1 MNTTRHIAIGILA
14 GVAVGI
20 TLGMLYSPG
29 TVTSA
34 KRVIRRKGNDI
45 VDEVS
50 DTIQESIERFTDI
63 VTEKV
68 EMLKNDLHSRINA

>member
-14 GVAVGI
+14 GVAVGAA
-20 TLGMLYSPG
+20 LGMLYAPNA
-29 TVTSA
+29 VKAA
-34 KRVIRRKGNDI
+34 KRIIRRKGTDI

-50 DTIQESIERFTDI
+50 DTIQESIEHFSDV

-68 EMLKNDLHSRINA
+68 EILKNDLHSRINA

>member
-14 GVAVGI
+14 GVAVGAA
-20 TLGMLYSPG
+20 LGMLYAPG

-34 KRVIRRKGNDI
+34 KRTIRRKGNDI

-50 DTIQESIERFTDI
+50 DTIQESIEHFSDI